1 MRHSDE
7 LLNRGQHR
15 AFSEYC
21 HELRCTPEVTD
32 PRPCHCFFAVLT
44 RFDRIGL
51 SPAGYTPGSFL
62 KVRLSLADVYVPFRL
77 CIRMYPSPDKG
88 SSLSP

>member
-15 AFSEYC
+15 VVYEYR
-21 HELRCTPEVTD
+21 HELRCTPEVTE
-32 PRPCHCFFAVLT
+32 PRHCHRLFSVLML
-44 RFDRIGL
+44 FDRIGL
-51 SPAGYTPGSFL
+51 FPTGYTPGSFL

-77 CIRMYPSPDKG
+77 CIRMYSSPD
-88 SSLSP
+88 